1 MNQKLT
7 IPTRQKI
14 KDLTLHHFRLCD
26 GVGDNFAIL
35 MDIFSNKEPSTMSK
49 PNQIGFEIKPNKE
62 QSTMSK
68 PNQIGFEIKS
78 KTKCLKFLTEKNL
91 IIKDNKITALGISVI
106 LSHKLGIPIFS
117 VFILSKLY
125 CWQTT
130 INKEM
135 VFPLLTLYRT
145 FELFPSVS
153 ILCRNVYSMKQK
165 QILDNNLR
173 YRIVRININ
182 TLNDYKK
189 YDKYFQQI
197 SQYVD
202 DTSEKI
208 ENLITVDPLVTNLR
222 DRNLKLFAGINCA

>member
-7 IPTRQKI
+7 APTRQKI
-14 KDLTLHHFRLCD
+14 KELTLHHFRLCD
-26 GVGDNFAIL
+26 GIGDNFGIL
-35 MDIFSNKEPSTMSK
+35 MDIFSKKESTAMSK
-49 PNQIGFEIKPNKE
+49 PNQIGFKNN
-62 QSTMSK
+62 SR
-68 PNQIGFEIKS
+68 
-78 KTKCLKFLTEKNL
+78 TKCLKFLTEKNL
-91 IIKDNKITALGISVI
+91 ITKDNKITALGISVI
-106 LSHKLGIPIFS
+106 LSHKLCIPIFS

-135 VFPLLTLYRT
+135 AFPLLTLERT

-165 QILDNNLR
+165 QILDDNLR
-173 YRIVRININ
+173 HRIVRISIS

-189 YDKYFQQI
+189 YDKYFQQV

-202 DTSEKI
+202 NASEKI
-208 ENLITVDPLVTNLR
+208 EELITVDPLVTNLR
-222 DRNLKLFAGINCA
+222 DRNLKLFASINCA